1 MLRASELTKRFG
13 STLALDRLS
22 LDVPAGAVFGLLGP
36 NGSGKT
42 TFLKLV
48 MGFIFPDAGQVA
60 RGKLSTAQIGY
71 LSEHAFYP
79 TRFAVRDYLTTLARV
94 GGPAYSS
101 AGGNTLRREIDRLL
115 AQLGLEEFA
124 GRRLGALSR
133 GTLQRVGL
141 AQVLLGNPDLILLD
155 EPVLGLDPAAQKF
168 MRDQIVALHLAGKTI
183 FLCSHNLDE
192 VTRVCTHVAV
202 LKQGRLVR
210 AGPLPDLLG
219 TRSQIIITIGS
230 LPPGLPSTLAA
241 LSPGIAVGS
250 SPRGVAEEKSPRGVA
265 EEKSPRG
272 AAEREGQVTLDDDAR
287 AYKAQVLRLLLD
299 AGVDVLRLDERQTSL
314 EEIYLQV
321 TGPARSPGRETP

>member
-1 MLRASELTKRFG
+1 MLRASGLTKRYN

-42 TFLKLV
+42 TFLKLA
-48 MGFIFPDAGQVA
+48 MGLIFPDAGQID
-60 RGKLSTAQIGY
+60 RGELSTARIGY

-79 TRFAVRDYLTTLARV
+79 TRFAVRDYLTTLGRLGSVA
-94 GGPAYSS
+94 S
-101 AGGNTLRREIDRLL
+101 GNGNLLRREIDRLL

-168 MRDQIVALHLAGKTI
+168 MRDQIVALHLAGKTV

-202 LKQGRLVR
+202 LKQGRLVH
-210 AGPLPDLLG
+210 AGPLSEVLG
-219 TRSQIIITIGS
+219 TRLQIIITTGPLPAE
-230 LPPGLPSTLAA
+230 LPPRLAD
-241 LSPGIAVGS
+241 LSAGITVGD
-250 SPRGVAEEKSPRGVA
+250 
-265 EEKSPRG
+265 
-272 AAEREGQVTLDDDAR
+272 GQVTLNNEAR
-287 AYKAQVLRLLLD
+287 VYKAQVLRLLLD
-299 AGVDVLRLDERQTSL
+299 SGVDIQRLDERQASL
-314 EEIYLQV
+314 EEIYLKV
-321 TGPARSPGRETP
+321 TDSARFPKRESL

>member
-1 MLRASELTKRFG
+1 MLRASELTKRYS

-48 MGFIFPDAGQVA
+48 MGFIFPDAGQIDRGGLNTA
-60 RGKLSTAQIGY
+60 RIGY

-79 TRFAVRDYLTTLARV
+79 TRFAVRDYLTTLGSLGGHSSGV
-94 GGPAYSS
+94 G
-101 AGGNTLRREIDRLL
+101 REIDRLL

-124 GRRLGALSR
+124 GRRLGSLSR

-168 MRDQIVALHLAGKTI
+168 MRDQIVALHLAGKTV

-192 VTRVCTHVAV
+192 VTRICTHVAV
-202 LKQGRLVR
+202 LKQGRLVHT
-210 AGPLPDLLG
+210 GLLSEMLG
-219 TRSQIIITIGS
+219 ARSQIIIATGS
-230 LPPGLPSTLAA
+230 LPAELPSHLVG
-241 LSPGIAVGS
+241 LSPGISVGD
-250 SPRGVAEEKSPRGVA
+250 
-265 EEKSPRG
+265 
-272 AAEREGQVTLDDDAR
+272 GQVTLNDEAR
-287 AYKAQVLRLLLD
+287 ACKAQVLSLLLN
-299 AGVDVLRLDERQTSL
+299 AGVDIQRLDERQASL

-321 TGPARSPGRETP
+321 TDSTRSPGRVP

>member
-1 MLRASELTKRFG
+1 MLRARELTKRYS

-22 LDVPAGAVFGLLGP
+22 LDVPSGAVFGLLGP

-42 TFLKLV
+42 TFLKLA
-48 MGFIFPDAGQVA
+48 MGFIFPEAGQID
-60 RGKLSTAQIGY
+60 RDELSTAQIGY
-71 LSEHAFYP
+71 LPEQAFYP
-79 TRFAVRDYLTTLARV
+79 TRFAVRDYLKTL
-94 GGPAYSS
+94 GHLTG
-101 AGGNTLRREIDRLL
+101 LRGKPLGREIDRLL

-141 AQVLLGNPDLILLD
+141 AQVLLGDPALILLD

-202 LKQGRLVR
+202 LKQGRLVHG
-210 AGPLPDLLG
+210 GPLPEMLDA
-219 TRSQIIITIGS
+219 RSQIIITTGS
-230 LPPGLPSTLAA
+230 MPADLSPRLTA
-241 LSPGIAVGS
+241 LSPGIAVGD
-250 SPRGVAEEKSPRGVA
+250 
-265 EEKSPRG
+265 
-272 AAEREGQVTLDDDAR
+272 GQVTLTDDAR
-287 AYKAQVLRLLLD
+287 ACKAQALRLLLD
-299 AGVDVLRLDERQTSL
+299 GGVDIQRLDERQTSL

-321 TGPARSPGRETP
+321 TGPARSPERES

>member
-1 MLRASELTKRFG
+1 MLRASELTKRYS

-48 MGFIFPDAGQVA
+48 MGFIFPDAGQID
-60 RGKLSTAQIGY
+60 RGGLSTSRIGY

-79 TRFAVRDYLTTLARV
+79 TRFAVRDYLTTLGRLGGTAASPQAGISV
-94 GGPAYSS
+94 GPAYST
-101 AGGNTLRREIDRLL
+101 AGGNALRGEIDRIL
-115 AQLGLEEFA
+115 AQLGLDEFA

-168 MRDQIVALHLAGKTI
+168 MRDEILALHLAGKTI

-210 AGPLPDLLG
+210 AGPLPEMLG
-219 TRSQIIITIGS
+219 ARSQIIITTDS
-230 LPPGLPSTLAA
+230 LPADLASCLAA
-241 LSPGIAVGS
+241 LSSGITADD
-250 SPRGVAEEKSPRGVA
+250 
-265 EEKSPRG
+265 
-272 AAEREGQVTLDDDAR
+272 GQVTLNDEAR
-287 AYKAQVLRLLLD
+287 AHKAQALRLLLD
-299 AGVDVLRLDERQTSL
+299 GGVDIQRLEERQISL
-314 EEIYLQV
+314 EEIYLEV
-321 TGPARSPGRETP
+321 TDSAQFPGSGS